1 MEHFIKRKS
10 LFLLAVLTVAAT
22 LLSGC
27 KASDSVDNSAVKSEA
42 TEATA
47 VESEATEEAGVITE
61 TVEENTTET
70 TEVAETTDIKNV
82 EPLSEK
88 DLAFSFLG
96 YDTYNEYV
104 EAGNDGAA

>member
-42 TEATA
+42 TEAT
-47 VESEATEEAGVITE
+47 EEAGVITE

-70 TEVAETTDIKNV
+70 TEVAETTETK
-82 EPLSEK
+82 EFK
-88 DLAFSFLG
+88 
-96 YDTYNEYV
+96 
-104 EAGNDGAA
+104 